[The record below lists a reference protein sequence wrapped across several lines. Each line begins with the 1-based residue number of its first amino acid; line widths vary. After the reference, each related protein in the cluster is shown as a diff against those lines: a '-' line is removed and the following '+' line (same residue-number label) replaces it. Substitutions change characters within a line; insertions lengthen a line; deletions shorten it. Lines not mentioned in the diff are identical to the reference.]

1 MHDWQ
6 KLKKTHRGSHMYIQR
21 VRMTKNKNKALLE
34 NTTLATSYYMP

>member
-1 MHDWQ
+1 
-6 KLKKTHRGSHMYIQR
+6 MYIQR